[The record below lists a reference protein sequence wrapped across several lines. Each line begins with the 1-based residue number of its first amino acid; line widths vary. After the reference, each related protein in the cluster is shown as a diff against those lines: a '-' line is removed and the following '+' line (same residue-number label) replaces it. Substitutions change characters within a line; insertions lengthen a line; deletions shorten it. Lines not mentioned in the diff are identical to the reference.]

1 MKHVQ
6 IVLFKQAMTL
16 ARRRGSRAK
25 FLQGI
30 RDREHHIRR
39 LRMPMIITFVSRHF
53 LLNHRFVF
61 YWVICVVHWPLIK
74 HTRAGLIHEIDFIA
88 TAAGKRLLFCCLY
101 RESVSRFC

>member
-1 MKHVQ
+1 MDRVHRINGVRPSRRALAILPRPSPLSQSLMKHVQ

-16 ARRRGSRAK
+16 HARRGSRAK

-53 LLNHRFVF
+53 LLNYRFAF
-61 YWVICVVHWPLIK
+61 YW
-74 HTRAGLIHEIDFIA
+74 
-88 TAAGKRLLFCCLY
+88 
-101 RESVSRFC
+101 